1 MGSPMFASAPTCDGQ
16 WYAMIVNLTGKITR
30 VIPGVFASKA
40 EADENARRYVGLRLS
55 RR

>member
-1 MGSPMFASAPTCDGQ
+1 MEVVMGKSMFASAPTSEGQ
-16 WYAMIVNLTGKITR
+16 WYAMLVRLNGTIGS

-40 EADENARRYVGLRLS
+40 QADENARRYIG

>member
-16 WYAMIVNLTGKITR
+16 WYSVLVTLSGAIKD

-40 EADENARRYVGLRLS
+40 EADRNARRHIG